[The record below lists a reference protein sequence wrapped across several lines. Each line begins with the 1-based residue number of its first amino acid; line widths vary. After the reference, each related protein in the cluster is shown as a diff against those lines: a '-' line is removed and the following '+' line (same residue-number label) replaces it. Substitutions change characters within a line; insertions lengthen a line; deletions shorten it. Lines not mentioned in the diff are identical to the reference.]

1 MSDTLLLNADG
12 MPLSLVPLS
21 VVTWQVAMRLIFTE
35 KVKVLK
41 SYDDWVVRSQHLE
54 MAVPSI
60 IIMSDQVKW
69 AKTLKYSRTNV
80 YLRDDFTC
88 QLQIT
93 SRCKDRHGKSNL
105 ADLTLDHVVPRSQ
118 GGKTTWTNVTT
129 CCKSCNSDKGDD
141 ETIVPKKAPTKPT
154 YYQILAK
161 RKTLPIHV
169 RDEEWKF
176 YVQWPDH
183 LVKVV
188 PHTAGAMPSHNDDP
202 DEKIDI

>member
-1 MSDTLLLNADG
+1 MADCLLLNADG

-21 VVTWQVAMRLIFTE
+21 VVDWTVAMRLLFTD

-41 SYDDWVVRSQHLE
+41 NYDDWIVRSQHLE
-54 MAVPSI
+54 MPVPSI
-60 IIMSDQVKW
+60 IIMSEQVKW

-93 SRCKDRHGKSNL
+93 SRCRDRHGK
-105 ADLTLDHVVPRSQ
+105 AHIDELTLDHVVPRSH
-118 GGKTTWTNVTT
+118 GGKTVWNNVTT
-129 CCKSCNSDKGDD
+129 CCKACNGEKGDD
-141 ETIVPKKAPTKPT
+141 KTIVPKKVPVKPT

-161 RKTLPIHV
+161 RKTLPIHIK
-169 RDEEWKF
+169 DEEWKF
-176 YVQWPDH
+176 YIQWPEH

-188 PHTAGAMPSHNDDP
+188 PHMQGVKPKPSS
-202 DEKIDI
+202 DE